1 MYFER
6 YWTVVVCIIMIICL
20 ADLGRTIVP
29 VNRRT
34 PRPTVQLTTPYNF
47 PHMLY
52 NYRTLSE
59 TATSRIPSPN
69 LQINRAQQN
78 GSLSVWARAV
88 SSLDEYTK
96 RTAIRRSSAN
106 TRVAL
111 KFVLRLPSL
120 PLTVWG
126 VQATLQLDRGQNCY
140 VSPEEGEKPEYVLT
154 NTTRHIGNSLRA
166 N

>member
-59 TATSRIPSPN
+59 TATSRIPSPIYK
-69 LQINRAQQN
+69 LTGPSKMAHYLFGR
-78 GSLSVWARAV
+78 GLSHR
-88 SSLDEYTK
+88 
-96 RTAIRRSSAN
+96 
-106 TRVAL
+106 
-111 KFVLRLPSL
+111 
-120 PLTVWG
+120 
-126 VQATLQLDRGQNCY
+126 
-140 VSPEEGEKPEYVLT
+140 
-154 NTTRHIGNSLRA
+154 
-166 N
+166 

>member
-111 KFVLRLPSL
+111 KFVLLLPSL
-120 PLTVWG
+120 PLPVRGASNSAIRQGPKLLCQPGGGRKTRICTYKYH
-126 VQATLQLDRGQNCY
+126 AAYRQLIAG
-140 VSPEEGEKPEYVLT
+140 
-154 NTTRHIGNSLRA
+154 
-166 N
+166 